1 MNPLLAGRR
10 FFPWLTRGQILT
22 PLTALNRGGGRRRKH
37 FWQFLSLIF
46 WVGLLPNPHF
56 PRRVQPSGSVYYPA
70 RSVEWH
76 SSIQKAFESS
86 LSYRLTQM
94 VWFELSTVFFF
105 SFFIKL
111 LCVAL
116 QDSANLIYLLS
127 FCSLIHPSSF
137 KVMSVGLMPWRW
149 VFRFCS
155 SALWKLW
162 LLLTKI

>member
-10 FFPWLTRGQILT
+10 FFPWLTRGQILA
-22 PLTALNRGGGRRRKH
+22 PLTALNRGGGGRRKH

-94 VWFELSTVFFF
+94 LWFELSTVFFF
-105 SFFIKL
+105 SFFCKTIVRGTSGPRKL
-111 LCVAL
+111 NLLTFFL
-116 QDSANLIYLLS
+116 QPHSPKQLQGDECWVNAMEVSLPLLLI
-127 FCSLIHPSSF
+127 
-137 KVMSVGLMPWRW
+137 
-149 VFRFCS
+149 
-155 SALWKLW
+155 SALKAV
-162 LLLTKI
+162 TSPH